1 MNESSLKK
9 HLSKI
14 NNIELR
20 YFNSIGS
27 TNDEALAW
35 AATGA
40 NDLSIV
46 IADEQTQGRG
56 RLNRRWFTPK
66 GSALAFSLILRPTA
80 AQRPHLSQTVGLAA
94 LSIAESF
101 SRNGLSPQI
110 KWPNDILLH
119 GKKSVGILV
128 ESVWSGEDIDSLVIG
143 MGINVYKDSVPPA
156 DMLQFPAT
164 SLEEMLGQKT
174 PKREEIL
181 LNVLDSFMHWRE
193 HLGTNELI
201 LAWDERLAFRGKQV
215 EVKAGNESPISGVVD
230 GLESDGSLRL
240 KDLHDNSVIVR
251 FGDVSL
257 RPVA

>member
-1 MNESSLKK
+1 MYGKTS
-9 HLSKI
+9 
-14 NNIELR
+14 
-20 YFNSIGS
+20 
-27 TNDEALAW
+27 
-35 AATGA
+35 
-40 NDLSIV
+40 
-46 IADEQTQGRG
+46 
-56 RLNRRWFTPK
+56 
-66 GSALAFSLILRPTA
+66 
-80 AQRPHLSQTVGLAA
+80 VGL
-94 LSIAESF
+94 
-101 SRNGLSPQI
+101 
-110 KWPNDILLH
+110 
-119 GKKSVGILV
+119 LV

-181 LNVLDSFMHWRE
+181 LSVLDSFMHWRE

-201 LAWDERLAFRGKQV
+201 LAWEERLAFRGKQV

-257 RPVA
+257 RPAA